1 MEKKPVKARRDSVLL
16 ATNLKFL
23 FSFIFLACFAVGNFS
38 VMNHQIVHA
47 ERDAA
52 IIGFMEGQY
61 SLIQKTSFLSIAYA
75 QSMDPQE
82 RADLRA
88 SVHDDL
94 NSLLVFSTTSNDIVS
109 EKTQLPLHL
118 INVLRRLYYSSS
130 APLNLELEEYVS
142 SLKKFLVSSPVRVHA
157 DNLQLVAFQAK
168 STRLLG
174 TLRSSIKKF
183 QKDNGVQILAL
194 QNLGRALF
202 VLNFF
207 CLVLIGALV
216 FLPTLKKLGVYL
228 QGFKHMNEALELKV
242 AERTS
247 ELEQKSR
254 QLGLS
259 NEELREQIDQRIRI
273 EKELRQ
279 TNSFLDSII
288 ENIPDMVFIKEA
300 NELRFVRFNRAGEE
314 LVGHKREELIGKN
327 DYSFFPKPEADAFVE
342 KDRQTLLGG
351 ALLEIREESIHTNKK
366 GVRILHTKK
375 IPILDAQGKPAYLL
389 GISEDITERILSE
402 KQLRDFSIAM
412 EYALDGIARMD
423 PQKKILSVNKAYAAM
438 MGYTPDEMVG
448 LNRMTTICPEDAG
461 KAGMAFEEMK
471 RSGKAETEVKAL
483 RKDGS
488 IFHQYVC
495 IVRAL
500 DKDGNFDGF
509 YCFAKDVTEHKYK
522 ESLEIKAEL
531 IQMVSHELRTPI
543 HSVKEGLSIIL
554 EGLTGEITAEQKEV
568 LNISKRCVDRLVRLV
583 NDVLA
588 FHKMEAGVIEFH
600 MKKENVNKLLE
611 EAALAMRPLVE
622 NKNLI
627 LKLELQPHLPHP
639 ELDRD
644 KILQVLTN
652 LIQNSIKFTLQ
663 GEITLVTAATP
674 EGIKVSVKDTGIGVQ
689 QKDIPKLFRKFGQLE
704 SAKLVAPGG
713 TGLGLAISKKIVE
726 QHHGQIEIESEFK
739 KGSTFSFVL
748 PLVQPKPV
756 KTFAS

>member
-1 MEKKPVKARRDSVLL
+1 M
-16 ATNLKFL
+16 
-23 FSFIFLACFAVGNFS
+23 
-38 VMNHQIVHA
+38 
-47 ERDAA
+47 
-52 IIGFMEGQY
+52 
-61 SLIQKTSFLSIAYA
+61 
-75 QSMDPQE
+75 
-82 RADLRA
+82 
-88 SVHDDL
+88 
-94 NSLLVFSTTSNDIVS
+94 
-109 EKTQLPLHL
+109 
-118 INVLRRLYYSSS
+118 
-130 APLNLELEEYVS
+130 
-142 SLKKFLVSSPVRVHA
+142 
-157 DNLQLVAFQAK
+157 
-168 STRLLG
+168 
-174 TLRSSIKKF
+174 
-183 QKDNGVQILAL
+183 
-194 QNLGRALF
+194 
-202 VLNFF
+202 
-207 CLVLIGALV
+207 
-216 FLPTLKKLGVYL
+216 
-228 QGFKHMNEALELKV
+228 
-242 AERTS
+242 
-247 ELEQKSR
+247 
-254 QLGLS
+254 
-259 NEELREQIDQRIRI
+259 
-273 EKELRQ
+273 
-279 TNSFLDSII
+279 
-288 ENIPDMVFIKEA
+288 
-300 NELRFVRFNRAGEE
+300 
-314 LVGHKREELIGKN
+314 
-327 DYSFFPKPEADAFVE
+327 
-342 KDRQTLLGG
+342 
-351 ALLEIREESIHTNKK
+351 
-366 GVRILHTKK
+366 
-375 IPILDAQGKPAYLL
+375 
-389 GISEDITERILSE
+389 
-402 KQLRDFSIAM
+402 
-412 EYALDGIARMD
+412 
-423 PQKKILSVNKAYAAM
+423 
-438 MGYTPDEMVG
+438 
-448 LNRMTTICPEDAG
+448 
-461 KAGMAFEEMK
+461 
-471 RSGKAETEVKAL
+471 KAL